1 MRGPCAAVSQL
12 FSELSMS
19 LLFIVSSKNLP
30 SCPDCVNVH
39 ALSNVN
45 DELDVGVV
53 VVVGATG
60 DLDVL
65 VRHADVVCVGRQVLG
80 SGHDGELDGALIAQ
94 CLVCPLPHGA
104 DLFDGG
110 DTVIRNQNLPSV
122 SELGFPSRKAPPS
135 SGGIQTYAGDN
146 CVTIARG
153 DKVLDLAG
161 RGLGQL
167 AAADEMR
174 GKVEFGSV
182 AAGSTIGV
190 AIGLG

>member
-1 MRGPCAAVSQL
+1 M
-12 FSELSMS
+12 
-19 LLFIVSSKNLP
+19 LLASHPPSCPYACSCLKNLP

-39 ALSNVN
+39 TLGHIN

-80 SGHDGELDGALIAQ
+80 GGHDGELDGALIAQ

-110 DTVIRNQNLPSV
+110 DTVIRNQNLP
-122 SELGFPSRKAPPS
+122 AC
-135 SGGIQTYAGDN
+135 QN
-146 CVTIARG
+146 
-153 DKVLDLAG
+153 
-161 RGLGQL
+161 GQSIS
-167 AAADEMR
+167 
-174 GKVEFGSV
+174 K
-182 AAGSTIGV
+182 
-190 AIGLG
+190 

>member
-1 MRGPCAAVSQL
+1 MNAHTLGN
-12 FSELSMS
+12 
-19 LLFIVSSKNLP
+19 I
-30 SCPDCVNVH
+30 D
-39 ALSNVN
+39 

-80 SGHDGELDGALIAQ
+80 GGHDGELDGALIAQ

-122 SELGFPSRKAPPS
+122 SELVFHLEKLL
-135 SGGIQTYAGDN
+135 Q
-146 CVTIARG
+146 AREAS
-153 DKVLDLAG
+153 KLTL
-161 RGLGQL
+161 
-167 AAADEMR
+167 EMT
-174 GKVEFGSV
+174 V
-182 AAGSTIGV
+182 
-190 AIGLG
+190 

>member
-1 MRGPCAAVSQL
+1 
-12 FSELSMS
+12 
-19 LLFIVSSKNLP
+19 
-30 SCPDCVNVH
+30 VNVH

-53 VVVGATG
+53 VVVGATR

-80 SGHDGELDGALIAQ
+80 GGHDGELDGALIAQ

-110 DTVIRNQNLPSV
+110 DTVIRNQDLRGL
-122 SELGFPSRKAPPS
+122 SESGFHLEKASQSSR
-135 SGGIQTYAGDN
+135 GIQTYARDDS
-146 CVTIARG
+146 VTVARG

-174 GKVEFGSV
+174 GEVEFGSI
-182 AAGSTIGV
+182 AAGSAIGV
-190 AIGLG
+190 SIELG